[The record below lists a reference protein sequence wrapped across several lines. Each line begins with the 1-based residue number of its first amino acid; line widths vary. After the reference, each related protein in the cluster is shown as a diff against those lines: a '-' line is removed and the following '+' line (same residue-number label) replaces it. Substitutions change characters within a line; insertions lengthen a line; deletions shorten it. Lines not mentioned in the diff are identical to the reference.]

1 MALTKLAAVL
11 LLALPASAAPKRASA
26 AKTREAR
33 LEPAKLRTEV
43 PAAWGLTQDGAVAGS
58 LTPALTALGPEGKDG
73 VRTRIGLRWY
83 GPGNRYFKDSAAYLA
98 RQADAGPIPVAGEK
112 TGPVEDASLMG
123 KPAKRLK
130 RETFETIPPQSHEGR
145 SVPVKEELLVADYDG
160 GFLVLELRASA
171 ADFDKARPAFE
182 RAAAALSPAKP
193 RGP

>member
-1 MALTKLAAVL
+1 MALTPMAAAL
-11 LLALPASAAPKRASA
+11 LLALPAWAAPKRAPA

-43 PAAWGLTQDGAVAGS
+43 PASWPLTQDGAAPGS
-58 LTPALTALGPEGKDG
+58 LTPALTALGPEGTDG

-83 GPGNRYFKDSAAYLA
+83 GPGNRYFKDAAAYLA
-98 RQADAGPIPVAGEK
+98 RQTDAGPIPVAGEK
-112 TGPVEDASLMG
+112 TGPVEEARLMG
-123 KPAKRLK
+123 RPAKRLT
-130 RETFETIPPQSHEGR
+130 RETFEVVPPQSHEGR
-145 SVPVKEELLVADYDG
+145 SVPVKEELLVADHDG

-171 ADFDKARPAFE
+171 ADFEKARPALE